1 MVHFKIY
8 PIKRERI
15 QHILNL
21 SGRKAAK
28 QTAARF
34 SSAKH
39 SFLFVRQNGDKRRE
53 PLHLPPT

>member
-21 SGRKAAK
+21 SGRKNSEADCGK
-28 QTAARF
+28 V
-34 SSAKH
+34 
-39 SFLFVRQNGDKRRE
+39 LFCKTFIS
-53 PLHLPPT
+53 LCKTKW